1 MGSETITLS
10 AKENTSHLQ
19 KDRGSNKSNKFQIAS
34 HRRAAVA
41 ISLSLLPTPNS
52 EMGEIQRCVRSEN
65 SMCPHVP
72 CSPGKAMNLKQ
83 GNYCLRFAL
92 SWCADCR
99 FFRGDCGTLNL
110 GHRRYSMNIYR
121 V

>member
-19 KDRGSNKSNKFQIAS
+19 KDRGSNKSDKFQIAS
-34 HRRAAVA
+34 HGRAAVA

-52 EMGEIQRCVRSEN
+52 EMGEIQMCVRSEN

-72 CSPGKAMNLKQ
+72 CSSGKAMNLKQ

-110 GHRRYSMNIYR
+110 GHRRYSMKICR